1 MPPPPEKTKP
11 SAAASV
17 SSRPTWVGGTIS
29 ARPPAR
35 STARTYDDGTSTAS
49 TFEAPQA
56 AGLSCAV
63 IPISGF
69 EPLLAKAENE
79 LGVVGHLLR
88 RPGWIP
94 GQLGLD
100 LLDAGQRVGDLL
112 DLLLDH
118 RANRAPHRGQREKD
132 VHLRAIDFH
141 VVHEPEVDDVHPQFG
156 ILDLAQCL
164 HNIIP
169 RRHPRAA

>member
-1 MPPPPEKTKP
+1 MSPPPEKTKP
-11 SAAASV
+11 STAASV
-17 SSRPTWVGGTIS
+17 SSRPTSVGGTIS

-49 TFEAPQA
+49 TFQAPQA
-56 AGLSCAV
+56 TGSSYAE

-69 EPLLAKAENE
+69 WPLLAKTENK
-79 LGVVGHLLR
+79 LGVSGTLLR

-100 LLDAGQRVGDLL
+100 LLDAWQRVGDLL

-132 VHLRAIDFH
+132 VHLRAI
-141 VVHEPEVDDVHPQFG
+141 
-156 ILDLAQCL
+156 
-164 HNIIP
+164 
-169 RRHPRAA
+169 